1 MPGRKPRR
9 PPAAAAGPKTP
20 AAGTHG
26 ERAQPARSAANSAKV
41 EVLETQEAQIHE
53 LRPGVS
59 GRPDATISAT
69 REAFGD
75 FPAEGPGT
83 GGANAAKG
91 GQERPDASILA
102 FPEPP
107 VRRRRRYLLAGT
119 GTAVLLLAALFF
131 VVFFSPALTLKNL
144 RVEGNTLLPA
154 QEAEAALAPLL
165 GTPLALISD
174 SDAESLLADRPE
186 VQGVEVTAVPPSDL
200 VVTITERVPVA
211 VLQNGREFLLIDE
224 EGRQL
229 KSVGE
234 RGEAALPLIDGGTE
248 AVNSSVFPTVTAVL
262 AALPPNVLGMLD
274 HASAET
280 VDSVE
285 LKLTS
290 GQTVFWG
297 SADANAAKA
306 RALEALL
313 LMPAADP
320 PVSVF
325 DVSTPNRP
333 VTR

>member
-1 MPGRKPRR
+1 MPGRKPRQ
-9 PPAAAAGPKTP
+9 PPAAAGPGSKASGP
-20 AAGTHG
+20 AQRGGA
-26 ERAQPARSAANSAKV
+26 AQPARTAANSAKV
-41 EVLETQEAQIHE
+41 ELLQASGAQIHE
-53 LRPGVS
+53 LRPGT
-59 GRPDATISAT
+59 GAQPDSVISAT
-69 REAFGD
+69 RDAFEPSGL
-75 FPAEGPGT
+75 PETGSGRAAGPDE
-83 GGANAAKG
+83 
-91 GQERPDASILA
+91 ERADASILA

-107 VRRRRRYLLAGT
+107 AKRRRRYVLAGS
-119 GTAVLLLAALFF
+119 GVAVLLLAALFF
-131 VVFFSPALTLKNL
+131 VVFFSPALALKTIRL
-144 RVEGNTLLPA
+144 EGNSLLPA
-154 QEAEAALAPLL
+154 QDAEAALAPLL

-174 SDAESLLADRPE
+174 SDAAELLADRPE
-186 VQGVEVTAVPPSDL
+186 LEGVEVTAVPPSDL
-200 VVTITERVPVA
+200 IVTVTERVPVA
-211 VLQNGREFLLIDE
+211 VLQNGREFVLIDE

-229 KSVGE
+229 KAVAE
-234 RGEAALPLIDGGTE
+234 RAEAALPLIDGGTE
-248 AVNSSVFPTVTAVL
+248 AVNSTVFSTVTQVL
-262 AALPPNVLGMLD
+262 SALPPNVLGQLD

-297 SADANAAKA
+297 SAEANAAKA

>member
-9 PPAAAAGPKTP
+9 PPAAATGPRVSSP
-20 AAGTHG
+20 GTHPD
-26 ERAQPARSAANSAKV
+26 RAQPARSAANSAKV
-41 EVLETQEAQIHE
+41 EVLGTRDAQIHE
-53 LRPGVS
+53 IRPGAS
-59 GRPDATISAT
+59 GHPDTVISAT
-69 REAFGD
+69 RDAFDEPGLSGTDGGTEPGGTAGQPEA
-75 FPAEGPGT
+75 
-83 GGANAAKG
+83 
-91 GQERPDASILA
+91 SVLA

-107 VRRRRRYLLAGT
+107 ARRRRRYVLVGSGIA
-119 GTAVLLLAALFF
+119 AVLLAALFF
-131 VVFFSPALTLKNL
+131 VVFFSPALALKNL
-144 RVEGNTLLPA
+144 RVEGNTLLA
-154 QEAEAALAPLL
+154 TQEAEAALSPLL

-174 SDAESLLADRPE
+174 SDAGALLRDRPE
-186 VQGVEVTAVPPSDL
+186 VESVKVTAVPPSDL
-200 VVTITERVPVA
+200 VVTVTERVPVA
-211 VLQNGREFLLIDE
+211 VLQNGSEFLLIDE
-224 EGRQL
+224 QGRQL

-234 RGEAALPLIDGGTE
+234 RGQAALPLIDGGTE

-274 HASAET
+274 HASAQT

-285 LKLTS
+285 LKLTG

-313 LMPAADP
+313 LMPPADP